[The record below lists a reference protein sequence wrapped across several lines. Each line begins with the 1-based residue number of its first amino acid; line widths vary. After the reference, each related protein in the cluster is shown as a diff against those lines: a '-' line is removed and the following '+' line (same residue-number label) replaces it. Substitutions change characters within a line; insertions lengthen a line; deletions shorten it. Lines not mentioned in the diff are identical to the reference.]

1 MNPADR
7 RRIHGP
13 LVPMEP
19 ASPWSRL
26 RTWLANDA
34 LWEPT
39 YRSLVA
45 AVLAVW
51 MTVLLIGLAAWAQVA
66 FPAASQ
72 PQAEAHT
79 PARIEAAA
87 GATGDVR

>member
-1 MNPADR
+1 MSPADR

-19 ASPWSRL
+19 VSPWSRL

-72 PQAEAHT
+72 PQADGTHNAG
-79 PARIEAAA
+79 IEAA
-87 GATGDVR
+87 GGKGSL